1 MDTINF
7 QNKKFKIRE
16 LELPEIGNVLISTN
30 SLNESLLNESGGYV
44 SDEAI
49 VVDENIFYFVNDNKI
64 KLSNKE
70 LMNLIIKE
78 IEWLDFNSFHVPKE
92 LLSQ

>member
-7 QNKKFKIRE
+7 QNNDFKIRE
-16 LELPEIGNVLISTN
+16 LELPEIGNVLISTKA
-30 SLNESLLNESGGYV
+30 LNESLLNESGGYV

-49 VVDENIFYFVNDNKI
+49 VVDENIFYFVNDNEM

-70 LMNLIIKE
+70 LMNLITEEIK
-78 IEWLDFNSFHVPKE
+78 
-92 LLSQ
+92 

>member
-7 QNKKFKIRE
+7 QNKEFKIRQ

-44 SDEAI
+44 SDEAL
-49 VVDENIFYFVNDNKI
+49 VVDENIFYFVNDNEI

-70 LMNLIIKE
+70 LMNLIKEEIK
-78 IEWLDFNSFHVPKE
+78 
-92 LLSQ
+92 